1 MALGDGAVVRAVL
14 DALVE
19 FLGRFASPTGARG
32 SILLMSGGL
41 VVLGF
46 LFLAFTFRSAIVGD
60 LAPTANGRAR
70 MPRVKDPPTGTVLVA
85 PVQLPAPDADAFG
98 DGRLHGRRPR
108 RDLDE
113 AMEALAQ
120 IGSDARVLESN
131 ATRKRVRLY
140 RCGSCAAG
148 DASVGCERER
158 GFLAGVFEALTG
170 QLAKV
175 EEVACAAKGAPY
187 CEFEVRHAVI
197 MRVIA

>member
-32 SILLMSGGL
+32 SILLMTGGL

-60 LAPTANGRAR
+60 VASTANGRGR
-70 MPRVKDPPTGTVLVA
+70 MPRVKDPPTGTVVVA
-85 PVQLPAPDADAFG
+85 RVQSPIPDAEAFA
-98 DGRLHGRRPR
+98 DGRLHGRKPR
-108 RDLDE
+108 ADLDL
-113 AMEALAQ
+113 ALEALAQ
-120 IGSDARVLESN
+120 SGSDARILESN

-140 RCGSCAAG
+140 RCGSCANG
-148 DASVGCERER
+148 DAGEGCERER
-158 GFLAGVFEALTG
+158 GFLAGAFETLTG

-175 EEVACAAKGAPY
+175 EEVACASKGAPY
-187 CEFEVRHAVI
+187 CEFEVRHAVMI
-197 MRVIA
+197 RVVP